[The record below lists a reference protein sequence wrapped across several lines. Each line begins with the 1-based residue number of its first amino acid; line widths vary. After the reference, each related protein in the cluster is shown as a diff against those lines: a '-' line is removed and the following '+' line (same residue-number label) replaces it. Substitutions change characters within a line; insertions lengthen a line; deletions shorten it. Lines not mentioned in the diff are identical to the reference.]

1 MNFAYSSLILF
12 NIQLKV
18 VFIEI
23 IHCLMEIRNKNIS
36 LYNGYK
42 ITKTN
47 DNVHLKQKNT
57 KCLILEALS
66 SNEWYERKLLNQPLN
81 LQRDLGAVASRKHE
95 LSVKL
100 SLRTVSWDRMFL

>member
-1 MNFAYSSLILF
+1 MNFAYSFLILLLI
-12 NIQLKV
+12 NILHHPQ
-18 VFIEI
+18 FY
-23 IHCLMEIRNKNIS
+23 IS
-36 LYNGYK
+36 LYSGYK
-42 ITKTN
+42 ITKTK
-47 DNVHLKQKNT
+47 DNVHLKQKNP